1 MRSDVIVI
9 ASIGSQDPAQ
19 MRLAQDDE
27 MIHTL
32 APHRSDQPFGKAI
45 LPGRAWGRRSV
56 PDAHGAN
63 SAHDDGAIDSIPI
76 ADEVAR
82 RLIRRIEPF
91 FPLSHGVPR
100 VDDRRVISGIV
111 FVIRNGL
118 RWRDAPRE
126 YGPHKTVYNRFVR
139 WSRLGVF
146 NKIFAELAR
155 KAGKPR
161 RLMIDSTHLKAHRTA
176 ASLLKKGLFPDVLGA
191 PRAA

>member
-63 SAHDDGAIDSIPI
+63 SRGNASVNWRAIHSAVGFVVTLIQTRS
-76 ADEVAR
+76 R
-82 RLIRRIEPF
+82 R
-91 FPLSHGVPR
+91 
-100 VDDRRVISGIV
+100 
-111 FVIRNGL
+111 
-118 RWRDAPRE
+118 
-126 YGPHKTVYNRFVR
+126 
-139 WSRLGVF
+139 
-146 NKIFAELAR
+146 
-155 KAGKPR
+155 PR
-161 RLMIDSTHLKAHRTA
+161 RTMTKA
-176 ASLLKKGLFPDVLGA
+176 
-191 PRAA
+191 